1 MAAFGLLLLF
11 VVATVSALPADP
23 VILKYDENRFGYVR
37 GPDGTPHL
45 VDSWMK
51 VSDLSETARYNPL
64 RQNVYHLFTRENPTV
79 SQPLLIGNVGLIG
92 LTNYDPQR
100 RTIVLLHGWL
110 DTATADFNAVLV
122 PAFLEAEDVNI
133 IVVDWS
139 AGSNTAI
146 YISAI
151 GNTVRSGES
160 VADFINWLNSVT
172 GVTPDRYHIV
182 GLGLGGHQAGIIG
195 RNVDGEIAYIT
206 ALDPA
211 SYGWVLNSNKFKP
224 EDGQYTEVIHTNA
237 GVQGYVGTL
246 GDVDFYPN
254 SGVNMPGCITPAC
267 DHARSY
273 FYFAESLVSG
283 GFTGRRCA
291 TTTAAMG
298 GGVCLA
304 RGNLNLGGIEPKT
317 GSSGIYHLRTNSRPP
332 FSRG

>member
-1 MAAFGLLLLF
+1 MATLGLLLLF
-11 VVATVSALPADP
+11 VVACASALPADP
-23 VILKYDENRFGYVR
+23 VILKYDENRYQYIR

-45 VDSWMK
+45 EDMWMK
-51 VSDLSETARYNPL
+51 ASDLAGVARYNPD

-79 SQPLLIGNVGLIG
+79 SQPLLVGNEGLLS
-92 LTNYDPQR
+92 LTNYDRSR
-100 RTIVLLHGWL
+100 RTVILLHGWL

-122 PAFLEAEDVNI
+122 PAFLAVEDVNI

-139 AGSNTAI
+139 AGADTGV
-146 YISAI
+146 YISAV
-151 GNTVRSGES
+151 GNTVTSGES
-160 VADFINWLNSVT
+160 VARFVNWLNSVT
-172 GVTPDRYHIV
+172 GVTADRYHIV
-182 GLGLGGHQAGIIG
+182 GLGLGGHQAGIIA

-211 SYGWVLNSNKFKP
+211 SYGWVLNSNKLRP
-224 EDGQYTEVIHTNA
+224 EDSQYTEVIHTNA

-254 SGVNMPGCITPAC
+254 SGVNMPGCITPGC

-298 GGVCLA
+298 GGLCLA
-304 RGNLNLGGIEPKT
+304 SGNLNLGGIEPKT
-317 GSSGIYHLRTNSRPP
+317 GSSGIYYVRTNSRPP